1 MFFINLALSLHIL
14 TRRAPSETP
23 RARLISAW
31 LMPRSYIIS
40 KSSRSFSPRGRVSS
54 HAGQSSPDSLRRDSA
69 ISSNISSR
77 LRLEAF
83 RRASF
88 IFYPQRR
95 RASLSDCS
103 PPARRA
109 AAAAAGI
116 PPAPRRPPPTRRRDV
131 TGRSGVYRH
140 SFLSQARSLA
150 LRLSKYSP
158 SFRKLSDSTER
169 LLKKS
174 GH

>member
-54 HAGQSSPDSLRRDSA
+54 QAGQSSPDSLRRDSA

-88 IFYPQRR
+88 IFFIRNGEEPASQIAVLQLAEPLPQQQEYLLRR
-95 RASLSDCS
+95 
-103 PPARRA
+103 
-109 AAAAAGI
+109 
-116 PPAPRRPPPTRRRDV
+116 V
-131 TGRSGVYRH
+131 GRLPLV
-140 SFLSQARSLA
+140 AE
-150 LRLSKYSP
+150 
-158 SFRKLSDSTER
+158 T
-169 LLKKS
+169 
-174 GH
+174 

>member
-14 TRRAPSETP
+14 TRMAPSETP

-77 LRLEAF
+77 LRVQAGFFYFFIRNGEEPASQIAVLQLAEPLPQQQEYLL
-83 RRASF
+83 RR
-88 IFYPQRR
+88 
-95 RASLSDCS
+95 
-103 PPARRA
+103 
-109 AAAAAGI
+109 
-116 PPAPRRPPPTRRRDV
+116 V
-131 TGRSGVYRH
+131 GRLPFV
-140 SFLSQARSLA
+140 AE
-150 LRLSKYSP
+150 
-158 SFRKLSDSTER
+158 T
-169 LLKKS
+169 
-174 GH
+174 

>member
-40 KSSRSFSPRGRVSS
+40 KSPRSFSPRGRVSS
-54 HAGQSSPDSLRRDSA
+54 HAGQSSPDRCGEIRRYPPISAPACALRRQAGFFYFFIRNGESQP
-69 ISSNISSR
+69 
-77 LRLEAF
+77 LRLQ
-83 RRASF
+83 S
-88 IFYPQRR
+88 
-95 RASLSDCS
+95 SSS
-103 PPARRA
+103 PSQL
-109 AAAAAGI
+109 AAAAGI

>member
-88 IFYPQRR
+88 IFLSATAKSQPLRLQSSSSPSRCR
-95 RASLSDCS
+95 SSRNTSCAAS
-103 PPARRA
+103 A
-109 AAAAAGI
+109 ASHSS
-116 PPAPRRPPPTRRRDV
+116 PRRDRQKRNI
-131 TGRSGVYRH
+131 S
-140 SFLSQARSLA
+140 S
-150 LRLSKYSP
+150 
-158 SFRKLSDSTER
+158 
-169 LLKKS
+169 
-174 GH
+174 